1 MRDENNNEYGHK
13 AEATATREMLAI
25 GTVSVSI
32 HIFTDISTIDY

>member
-13 AEATATREMLAI
+13 AEATTREMLAI